1 VADLVPEALIVDDH
15 QETATSLAAIARK
28 EGYDVSVSFALD
40 EARAH
45 LARHPVDVIL
55 LDLNLP
61 DGEGLELLD
70 VIDPTSAPAVVLITG
85 EGTLESAVK
94 ALRGGVT
101 DYLTKPVDIPRL
113 RNILKQVAQTSG
125 LGRELSQLTADAEE
139 SGRFGQIV
147 GRSESMRT
155 MFALLSRISPSS
167 ASVLVTGESGTG
179 KEVVARTV
187 HDLSRRR
194 HGPFV
199 AVNCGAITP
208 TLMESE
214 LFGHER
220 GAFTGA
226 ERRHRG
232 MFERAHNGTLF
243 LDEIT
248 EMPLDLQVK
257 LLRVLETG
265 SVLRVGSEE
274 PTTIDVRTL
283 AASNRDPEEAMRDG
297 RLRDDLY
304 YRLKVFQ
311 VSLTPLRRR
320 PEDLDPLIQHF
331 LAMYAEQE
339 GRTKGI
345 SDAALKILRRHNWPG
360 NVRELKNV
368 LYSAYVLADEQ
379 ITPETLPSE
388 LVSGRPLP
396 TDAETVTIQVGTPLR
411 DAEKRLVIATLAK
424 LGGNKTRTAETLG
437 VSLKTLYARLAE
449 YAKEDATAGEGDAE
463 AAAEDDKVHDPS

>member
-1 VADLVPEALIVDDH
+1 VPDALIVDDH

-61 DGEGLELLD
+61 DGEGLGLLD
-70 VIDPTSAPAVVLITG
+70 AIDPSSMPAVVLITG
-85 EGTLESAVK
+85 EGTLESAVE
-94 ALRGGVT
+94 ALRRGVT
-101 DYLTKPVDIPRL
+101 DYLTKPVDVPRL

-125 LGRELSQLTADAEE
+125 LGRELTRLTADAAE
-139 SGRFGQIV
+139 SGQFGHIV
-147 GRSESMRT
+147 GRSAVMRE
-155 MFALLSRISPSS
+155 MFTLLSRVSPSS
-167 ASVLVTGESGTG
+167 ASILITGESGTG

-199 AVNCGAITP
+199 AINCGAITP

-232 MFERAHNGTLF
+232 MFERAHQGTLL

-257 LLRVLETG
+257 LLRVLESG
-265 SVLRVGSEE
+265 VLLRVGSEE
-274 PTTIDVRTL
+274 PITVDVRML
-283 AASNRDPEEAMRDG
+283 AATNRSPEEAIEHG
-297 RLRDDLY
+297 RLRTDLF

-311 VSLTPLRRR
+311 VSLQPLRDR
-320 PEDLDPLIQHF
+320 PDDLEPLVKHF
-331 LAMYAEQE
+331 LESFAATE
-339 GRTKGI
+339 GQSKTI
-345 SDAALKILRRHNWPG
+345 SPQTIEVLQKHAWPG

-368 LYSAYVLADEQ
+368 LFSAYVLADRQ
-379 ITPETLPSE
+379 IQPEHLPSE
-388 LVSGRPLP
+388 ILTGRPA
-396 TDAETVTIQVGTPLR
+396 TATTSTESVTIRVGTPLHE
-411 DAEKRLVIATLAK
+411 AEKSLVIATLAK

-437 VSLKTLYARLAE
+437 ISLKTLYARLAE
-449 YAKEDATAGEGDAE
+449 YAK
-463 AAAEDDKVHDPS
+463 AEDQDAAIGDEADEQTAEHS